1 MRQWKLD
8 TLWKS
13 LYIRIFAFFAV
24 NQLKKFVF
32 FVTIRVH
39 SWLIITLFITNT
51 KSALFRNKKEPA
63 STARIKTCPPVAL
76 LNYSG
81 FNVCFISI
89 FISFIL
95 LCFVVLP
102 FLSRSTKYVSYHI
115 ILFWIHF
122 VVNLYLQLIKSIQEF
137 LI

>member
-1 MRQWKLD
+1 MATTGRNASIKLD
-8 TLWKS
+8 TFCES
-13 LYIRIFAFFAV
+13 FYIRIFAFFAV

-32 FVTIRVH
+32 FVTIRVY
-39 SWLIITLFITNT
+39 SWLVITLFITDTN
-51 KSALFRNKKEPA
+51 SVLFRNKKEPA

-102 FLSRSTKYVSYHI
+102 FLSRSTKHV
-115 ILFWIHF
+115 LF
-122 VVNLYLQLIKSIQEF
+122 VQS
-137 LI
+137 